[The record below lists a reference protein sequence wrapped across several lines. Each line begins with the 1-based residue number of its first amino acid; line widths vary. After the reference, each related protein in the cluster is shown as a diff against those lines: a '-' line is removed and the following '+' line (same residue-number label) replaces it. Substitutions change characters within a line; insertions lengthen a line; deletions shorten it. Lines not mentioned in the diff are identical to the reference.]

1 MLGEK
6 REKKKEKEG
15 GKGERGVGEEEMNK
29 TWTLTSW
36 ASQTNAVILSPG
48 DTSQSLRKLVKI
60 SAVQALYPE
69 ILISLGKGLG
79 LSILQTFPSIFP
91 VWWGTRKTG
100 LLGRSY
106 KRTDGFNNI
115 CLGLQQVYRKSD
127 RHTDDGKNNPS

>member
-69 ILISLGKGLG
+69 ILISLVKGKAWASVFCRRSPAFFQCGGGQERLAC
-79 LSILQTFPSIFP
+79 
-91 VWWGTRKTG
+91 WGEAISAQMV
-100 LLGRSY
+100 LIIY
-106 KRTDGFNNI
+106 A
-115 CLGLQQVYRKSD
+115 
-127 RHTDDGKNNPS
+127 